1 MNLSINS
8 KLSLIILGLI
18 AGLAFPA
25 QAQKFKYSIPGLDSL
40 EEAFIVNGGATTVLP
55 SGEAEVIWNNTL
67 ASYWIALHENGENS
81 PIFDRIRQTQFISD
95 VYAFYGISPSGR
107 WDIGLQLRY
116 MRARKDNAATSS
128 MFRVFQ
134 SQNTGN
140 MDNNAPDP
148 ASSGA
153 GVIFD
158 ESFGGIAGAGLRFR
172 VKPFKLRPEFVING
186 GYSISTIRDESEQL
200 QLGAGRDLF
209 DLGATYYSSLNRN
222 TYYFLSGS
230 FQAFLPSQISNPQP
244 IEYRDEYLYSTSF
257 SFFFIQ
263 RTNNNKFTFYP
274 GFAYGINFKPSE
286 FDTRALIRT
295 QEFLFVYG
303 GIQYAPNSQYNIFLT
318 GGLPLLIE
326 VESFQQE
333 IVRESYSILS
343 LGVRAGI

>member
-1 MNLSINS
+1 MKLSFYS
-8 KLSLIILGLI
+8 KLTALVVGLVLGS
-18 AGLAFPA
+18 FVQS

-40 EEAFIVNGGATTVLP
+40 EETFIVNGGASTVLP
-55 SGEAEVIWNNTL
+55 SGEAEIIWNNTL
-67 ASYWIALHENGENS
+67 ASYWIALHQNGENS

-95 VYAFYGISPSGR
+95 VYAFYGISPSGQ

-134 SQNTGN
+134 SQNTDN
-140 MDNNAPDP
+140 MDSNSPDP
-148 ASSGA
+148 ASSA
-153 GVIFD
+153 SGVIFD

-172 VKPFKLRPEFVING
+172 VKPFKLRPELVING

-222 TYYFLSGS
+222 TYYFLSGT

-257 SFFFIQ
+257 SFFLIQ

-286 FDTRALIRT
+286 FDTRSLVRT
-295 QEFLFVYG
+295 QEFLFAYA
-303 GIQYAPNSQYNIFLT
+303 GIQYSPNPQYNIFLT
-318 GGLPLLIE
+318 GGFPLLID
-326 VESFQQE
+326 VESVQQE